1 MSVDHPSL
9 VTQASQGSSVAVEA
23 LLARHVPELRVYVHL
38 KAGRAILARESSE
51 DLVQSVCR
59 ELLENLTGFE
69 YRGEAAF
76 RQWLF
81 SKATNKILDRARY
94 YRAEKRDVAREVEPP
109 GAETSSSLSPGPNE
123 VYATLVTPS
132 RVAIGR
138 EELRRMEV
146 AFQQLPED
154 YREVILQAKVIG
166 HSVSE
171 IAEQMNRSRG
181 AVRVLLHRALARLT
195 ALMDDTSDD
204 NGSDQ
209 PAPGRL
215 D

>member
-1 MSVDHPSL
+1 MSDIHPTL
-9 VTQASQGSSVAVEA
+9 VTQASQGSRVAVEA

-38 KAGRAILARESSE
+38 KAGRAILSRESSE

-59 ELLENLTGFE
+59 ELLENLNGVE
-69 YRGEAAF
+69 YRGEVEF

-81 SKATNKILDRARY
+81 AKATNKILDRARY
-94 YRAEKRDVAREVEPP
+94 HRAEKRDVAREVEPP
-109 GAETSSSLSPGPNE
+109 TAGTSSSFPSEPNA

-138 EELRRMEV
+138 EELRRMEA

-166 HSVSE
+166 HSHSE
-171 IAEQMNRSRG
+171 IAEQMNRSPG

-195 ALMDDTSDD
+195 ALMDDASDE

-209 PAPGRL
+209 PAPSRL